1 MIFYEL
7 LKATLT
13 NENCHPSFQIV
24 FRDGEGKVFIP
35 NKVIVDSQSSTIFV
49 DCEED

>member
-1 MIFYEL
+1 MIFYDL
-7 LKATLT
+7 LEATLT

-24 FRDGEGKVFIP
+24 FRDEDGKVFIP
-35 NKVIVDSQSSTIFV
+35 NKVTVEPQSSTIFV